1 MEDKILDKY
10 IVNEEI
16 KVVLRGIARRIEKD
30 ISPEVFKD
38 LLNIINEE
46 KMTECYL
53 DFLKGEYEIEKDID
67 YTDDLDFNPYK
78 DGWYV

>member
-1 MEDKILDKY
+1 MEDKMLDKY

-16 KVVLRGIARRIEKD
+16 KVVLRGIAQRIKKD

-53 DFLKGEYEIEKDID
+53 DFLKGEYEVEKDID
-67 YTDDLDFNPYK
+67 YTDDLDFDLFK